1 MWEGTGAETRKSWA
15 SWLADQQLIL
25 SELSYAAQ
33 THPPRHGTAY
43 GALGP
48 LMSIISQDNL
58 MDVTTGQSKQV
69 FN

>member
-1 MWEGTGAETRKSWA
+1 MGKCGEELEQKPGKAG
-15 SWLADQQLIL
+15 LLGLLIL

-33 THPPRHGTAY
+33 THPPRHGAAY

-58 MDVTTGQSKQV
+58 MDMTTGQSRQV